1 MKKIA
6 VSMRNRFFADS
17 VMFMLERAGDFRP
30 VRIEETSSDKII
42 LECRA
47 TNPEILLLDVTPTSE
62 ETMVSGRLKMI
73 KNLREILPNC
83 KIAFFC
89 DEVAHPEQAH
99 ETMRAKQE
107 GFIDTF
113 FYASVTGEYF
123 SAALNAM

>member
-17 VMFMLERAGDFRP
+17 VMFMLERAGDFCP
-30 VRIEETSSDKII
+30 ACITETASDKII

-47 TNPEILLLDVTPTSE
+47 IHPEILLLDVTPTSE
-62 ETMVSGRLKMI
+62 ETMVSGRLNMI
-73 KNLREILPNC
+73 KKLREILPDC
-83 KIAFFC
+83 KIAIFC

-99 ETMRAKQE
+99 ETMRAKQD
-107 GFIDTF
+107 GLIDNF

-123 SAALNAM
+123 AAALNAI